1 MMAVLE
7 ADRMTQQKRGN
18 IKLEMDSLGETYS
31 EGTEIQQVTM
41 YKLLQAYEKVI
52 KRYNERM
59 NKPQHVVVKYNY
71 SMEGQRTFLMGYLKE
86 QQKVSFETLFAN
98 CETRI
103 HAIFTFL
110 AMLELIQQKFM
121 VILIGPGRNNFIIE
135 WIAQPEVTTTTI
147 PTLDFSPEPNK

>member
-1 MMAVLE
+1 
-7 ADRMTQQKRGN
+7 
-18 IKLEMDSLGETYS
+18 
-31 EGTEIQQVTM
+31 
-41 YKLLQAYEKVI
+41 
-52 KRYNERM
+52 M

-135 WIAQPEVTTTTI
+135 WVAQPEVTTTTI
-147 PTLDFSPEPNK
+147 PTLDFSPEANK